1 MGEKDPRLQV
11 SATGKKKKPVPAAGL
26 GDEEGN
32 ESI

>member
-11 SATGKKKKPVPAAGL
+11 SATGKKKPVPADGL